1 MEMCPAPDP
10 EWEKIQQEIRTPF
23 VIENGYMLLPEGPGL
38 GVELREDILETAP
51 YHEWKWSLDY
61 NEYK

>member
-1 MEMCPAPDP
+1 MGNSLGDLVRDAVGD
-10 EWEKIQQEIRTPF
+10 QEIVNAPTR
-23 VIENGYMLLPEGPGL
+23 VLGPGL

-51 YHEWKWSLDY
+51 YHEWTWNLSY